1 MRQADS
7 IESTRMSKLQ
17 VMEPQIRHNSMYED
31 DRTAANETR
40 LVEGMGGFAQLN
52 EPTSMID

>member
-1 MRQADS
+1 MQQADS

-17 VMEPQIRHNSMYED
+17 VMDSQIRHNSMYED
-31 DRTAANETR
+31 DRTLANDTR

-52 EPTSMID
+52 EPTSLID